1 MAGIGPF
8 IGVKMASYD
17 WLMTRFGPEKGNPNT
32 VYYNLLLGA
41 LAGTT
46 AVTVTYPTDLVRK
59 LLQLNGSPGH
69 NYTGLLDCIA

>member
-17 WLMTRFGPEKGNPNT
+17 WLMTRFSPAKGNPNMI
-32 VYYNLLLGA
+32 YYNLSLGA
-41 LAGTT
+41 LAGTI

-59 LLQLNGSPGH
+59 LL
-69 NYTGLLDCIA
+69 